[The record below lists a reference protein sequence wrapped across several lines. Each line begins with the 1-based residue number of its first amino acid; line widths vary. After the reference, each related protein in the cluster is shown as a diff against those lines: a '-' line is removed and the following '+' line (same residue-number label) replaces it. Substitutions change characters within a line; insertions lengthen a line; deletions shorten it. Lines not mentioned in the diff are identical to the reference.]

1 MWFQASAPGSLMLM
15 GEYAVVSGYPCLVMA
30 VDQRIKVRLMP
41 RHDNAIRIFSSLAH
55 HHTNSQALTDHPKL
69 RFVMAALKAHQA
81 HIPSGCDI
89 HVTADFS
96 AHLGLGSSAA
106 ITASLCHALAQW
118 CHLNADIRS
127 LWERGMSII
136 HAVQGKG
143 SGADLAASLH
153 GGLIAFSNNPFDIRS
168 FDAHPSIS
176 AYYSGNK
183 QSTVDAL
190 SKQTPSPDWDE
201 RMTTLTQQA
210 LKTIRDKDWHT
221 LATLMKS
228 GNDLLCER
236 GVCSE
241 RLKKLITRLKE
252 NTLKGIKISG
262 AGFGDCVIALG
273 KTNKAVC
280 LNDDSDRSF
289 RELPIRIDPQGV
301 YAC

>member
-30 VDQRIKVRLMP
+30 IDQYIKVRLIP
-41 RHDNAIRIFSSLAH
+41 RNDNQIHVFSSLAH
-55 HHTNSQALTDHPKL
+55 HHTNTQALMDHPKL
-69 RFVMAALKAHQA
+69 RFIMAALKAHQT
-81 HIPSGCDI
+81 HLPSGCDI

-96 AHLGLGSSAA
+96 SHLGLGSSAA

-118 CHLNADIRS
+118 CHLNRDITS
-127 LWERGMSII
+127 LWERGLSII

-143 SGADLAASLH
+143 SGADLAASLN
-153 GGLIAFSNNPFDIRS
+153 GGLIAFSNAPFESQS
-168 FDAHPSIS
+168 FNALPEI
-176 AYYSGNK
+176 AVYYSGNK
-183 QSTVDAL
+183 QSTADAL
-190 SKQTPSPDWDE
+190 SKQKPTPDWNE
-201 RMTTLTQQA
+201 RMTKLTQQA
-210 LKTIRDKDWHT
+210 ITAIRNKDWLS
-221 LATLMKS
+221 LATRMES

-241 RLKKLITRLKE
+241 RLNTLITRLKE
-252 NTLKGIKISG
+252 NKLKGIKISG

-273 KTNKAVC
+273 KTDKPVS
-280 LNDDSDRSF
+280 LNADSDRSF